1 MGEPPGCPAA
11 LFIREQQGNEIMEGG
26 GWLWLVVALGTVVL
40 GIAIAVGTQL
50 WRKRRKNRVTEA
62 VREATTRENYRRGG

>member
-1 MGEPPGCPAA
+1 
-11 LFIREQQGNEIMEGG
+11 MEGG
-26 GWLWLVVALGTVVL
+26 GWLWLLVGLGTVVL
-40 GIAIAVGTQL
+40 GIAIALGTQL